1 MILALPVVK
10 RLRAK
15 NKSLKKMNKKLVQ
28 LLISKLTKDKT
39 PAPTDPVPNVRY
51 ELFEVVNE
59 SLEPREE
66 LEEEEEEL
74 EEELEEE
81 EEELE
86 EEEEEQEEEQEE
98 EELEEE
104 EQEEEE
110 LEEQEEEEEQEEQ
123 EEEELEE
130 QEEEEQE
137 ELEEEEEEE
146 EALEVFSVQIRGK
159 RYFATNTT
167 NGDIYAMDSDGEVGD
182 KVGQFVQGE
191 ARLS

>member
-110 LEEQEEEEEQEEQ
+110 LEEQEEEEEEEQ

-146 EALEVFSVQIRGK
+146 EALEVFSVKIRGK

>member
-1 MILALPVVK
+1 
-10 RLRAK
+10 
-15 NKSLKKMNKKLVQ
+15 MNKKLVQ

-146 EALEVFSVQIRGK
+146 EALEVFSVKIRGK